1 MNFIESDSQKKYEFY
16 GVQPTK
22 DINRISFDVGGNE
35 PMELILSF
43 IFTRS
48 YVGPGKKK
56 KEQTNKP
63 MIHLFQY
70 LIFE

>member
-16 GVQPTK
+16 GVQSTK

-35 PMELILSF
+35 LMELILSF

-48 YVGPGKKK
+48 YVGPWKIEKKK
-56 KEQTNKP
+56 KP
-63 MIHLFQY
+63 MIHRFQY
-70 LIFE
+70 LILE

>member
-16 GVQPTK
+16 GVQSTK

-35 PMELILSF
+35 LMELILSF

-48 YVGPGKKK
+48 YVGPWKIEKKK
-56 KEQTNKP
+56 KKKP
-63 MIHLFQY
+63 MIHRFQY
-70 LIFE
+70 LILE